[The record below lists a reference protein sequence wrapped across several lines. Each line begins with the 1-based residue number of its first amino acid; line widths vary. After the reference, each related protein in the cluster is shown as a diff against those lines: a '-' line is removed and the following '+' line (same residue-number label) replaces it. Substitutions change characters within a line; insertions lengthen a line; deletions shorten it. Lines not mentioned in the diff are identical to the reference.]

1 MKASILREQK
11 EKLGPQ
17 VLNKETDQRTV
28 KDMTTD
34 GIENYIQN
42 KNYIQN
48 IYGISISG
56 STVVQIT
63 DKILPIAKQWQQPL
77 ESIYAVVFLDAIRCH
92 VYSEGQIVKKKLY
105 KCHRGQ
111 SGWQEGRPGLW
122 VGEYESAKLWTTTL
136 NGVKTGYGRPTPII

>member
-1 MKASILREQK
+1 M
-11 EKLGPQ
+11 GPQ

-28 KDMTTD
+28 KGRTTG
-34 GIENYIQN
+34 GIE
-42 KNYIQN
+42 NYIQN

-77 ESIYAVVFLDAIRCH
+77 ESIYAVVFLDAIHCH